1 MIDAPSVKGFQPGT
15 FAAQARLE
23 APVLDVRDL
32 QVQYPTREGIVTALD
47 GLSMQVKAGEIVGLV
62 GESGCG
68 KSTAALSFMRLLP
81 KPGRIAAGSITLD
94 GRDILKLS
102 EREMRGLRG
111 PSVAMIFQDALT
123 ALDPTMPVGKQ
134 IAEPLRLHKGLS
146 GGAAR
151 ARAIELLGQ
160 VGIPDPER
168 RFGQYSHEFSGGMRQ
183 RAMIAVA
190 LSCGPR
196 LLIADEPTTA
206 LDVTVQRQILRLIRE
221 LRDTSGAAVVYITHD
236 VGVVAELCARVIVM
250 YAGRAVETGPTQRVF
265 TAPAHPY
272 TAGLLGSTLE
282 LTGDRSLPLNA
293 IPGLPPE
300 LIDLPAGC
308 AFAPRCPLA
317 VRQCQEARP
326 ALEAAGDG
334 HAVDHQVA
342 CWLREA

>member
-1 MIDAPSVKGFQPGT
+1 MIVAEASRGPGPKIELPP
-15 FAAQARLE
+15 AAHAQ
-23 APVLDVRDL
+23 PVLEVRDL
-32 QVQYPTREGIVTALD
+32 QVRYPTRDGLVTALD
-47 GLSMQVKAGEIVGLV
+47 GLTLQVKPGEIVGLV

-68 KSTAALSFMRLLP
+68 KSTAALSFMRLIP
-81 KPGRIAAGSITLD
+81 RPGRITGGEIVLD
-94 GRDILKLS
+94 GQDILKLS
-102 EREMRGLRG
+102 DKQMRGLRG

-134 IAEPLRLHKGLS
+134 IAEPLQLHKGLTAA
-146 GGAAR
+146 AAR
-151 ARAIELLGQ
+151 ARAIELFGQ

-196 LLIADEPTTA
+196 LLLADEPTTA
-206 LDVTVQRQILRLIRE
+206 LDVTVQRQILSLIRQ
-221 LRDTSGAAVVYITHD
+221 LRDTLGAAVILITHD

-250 YAGRAVETGPTQRVF
+250 YAGREVETGPTEKVF
-265 TAPAHPY
+265 TSPCHPY

-293 IPGLPPE
+293 IAGLPPE

-308 AFAPRCPLA
+308 AFAPRCPRVA
-317 VRQCQEARP
+317 AHCREEAP
-326 ALEAAGDG
+326 ALETIGAN
-334 HAVDHQVA
+334 HQVS
-342 CWLREA
+342 CWRWREA

>member
-1 MIDAPSVKGFQPGT
+1 MIEPLPRRTPSGEDFSARPG
-15 FAAQARLE
+15 
-23 APVLDVRDL
+23 PVLDVRGL
-32 QVQYPTREGIVTALD
+32 QVRFPTRDGIVTALD
-47 GLSMQVKAGEIVGLV
+47 GLSLQVLPGEIVGLV

-81 KPGRIAAGSITLD
+81 KPGRVTAGEIVLD

-102 EREMRGLRG
+102 DREMRGLRG

-134 IAEPLRLHKGLS
+134 IAEPLQLHRGLS
-146 GGAAR
+146 AAAAR
-151 ARAIELLGQ
+151 ARAIELFGQ
-160 VGIPDPER
+160 VGIPDPDR
-168 RFGQYSHEFSGGMRQ
+168 RYGQYAHEFSGGMRQ

-196 LLIADEPTTA
+196 LLLADEPTTA
-206 LDVTVQRQILRLIRE
+206 LDVTVQRQILSLIRQ
-221 LRDTSGAAVVYITHD
+221 LRDTLGAAVILITHD

-250 YAGRAVETGPTQRVF
+250 YAGREVETGPTEKVF
-265 TAPAHPY
+265 TRPCHPY

-308 AFAPRCPLA
+308 AFAPRCPRVIPRCREQA
-317 VRQCQEARP
+317 P
-326 ALEAAGDG
+326 DLETIAA
-334 HAVDHQVA
+334 HHQVS
-342 CWLREA
+342 CWRWREA

>member
-1 MIDAPSVKGFQPGT
+1 MMIDAPSVKGFQGGT
-15 FAAQARLE
+15 FAAQAQFE
-23 APVLDVRDL
+23 TPVLDARDL
-32 QVQYPTREGIVTALD
+32 QVQYPTRDGTVTALD
-47 GLSMQVKAGEIVGLV
+47 GLSLQVRAGEIVGLV

-81 KPGRIAAGSITLD
+81 KPGRITAGNILLD
-94 GRDILKLS
+94 GQEILKLS

-134 IAEPLRLHKGLS
+134 IAEPLQLHKGLS
-146 GGAAR
+146 AGAAR

-160 VGIPDPER
+160 VGIPDPDR

-250 YAGRAVETGPTQRVF
+250 YAGRVVETGPTQQVF

-300 LIDLPAGC
+300 LINLPPGC
-308 AFAPRCPLA
+308 AFAPRCPRVLS
-317 VRQCQEARP
+317 RCREERP
-326 ALEAAGDG
+326 ALETVRAGATE
-334 HAVDHQVA
+334 HESA
-342 CWLREA
+342 CWLREG